1 MMKLQASINMFV
13 SVRNKHVRL
22 LLEIL
27 ISYRNTKFLRA
38 KETFTN
44 NISFFVRHNDQMFND
59 PPVMQ
64 FMAHT
69 LRTAIVWVLRADL
82 TIERYPPTDNEFR
95 PLWYYIPPV
104 PENRR
109 SCNYFACITNIS
121 LTLNHSTEQAIAS
134 ISNELSCKVWTI
146 LFF

>member
-44 NISFFVRHNDQMFND
+44 NISFFVRHSDQMFND

-95 PLWYYIPPV
+95 PL
-104 PENRR
+104 
-109 SCNYFACITNIS
+109 
-121 LTLNHSTEQAIAS
+121 
-134 ISNELSCKVWTI
+134 
-146 LFF
+146 